1 MPEGFGT
8 ETQYRVPSLGG
19 LGSGLFSQ
27 VPCLGDT
34 LGGFGGKVRATKK
47 AINEQDI

>member
-27 VPCLGDT
+27 VPCLVDA
-34 LGGFGGKVRATKK
+34 LGGFGGKVKVTTEATS
-47 AINEQDI
+47 ELDI